1 MLMHGPERITGR
13 FPIKSTKEGVKI
25 RGTLEEPLD
34 IIQPFMLFAL
44 SMRNTNFPGD
54 GVGRFDIDAMCRI
67 ESVQDAGTE

>member
-13 FPIKSTKEGVKI
+13 VPIKSTKEGVRI
-25 RGTLEEPLD
+25 RGTLEELLD
-34 IIQPFMLFAL
+34 IQPPMLLAL